1 MKIALICP
9 YSYPSICGVWN
20 RVYEIA
26 KRLSKNNEIHV
37 FSTNEIKG
45 TDKKSLD
52 YELYQGI
59 HIFE

>member
-9 YSYPSICGVWN
+9 YSNPSICGVWN